1 MLRCS
6 RFLTQV
12 WDYSQ
17 AMIARQAAAPAATER
32 SAGTSAAVDGEVPV
46 RDTTEHLRLKLSQW
60 CEAGVGRITN
70 DMESLEMHSAVRNV
84 MRLFDRIKDFEKR
97 VVAREPELGGANL
110 DALVEALTLLAQLLA
125 PLAPHLAEELWI
137 ALATTRVAH
146 RRRGQAYRCRC
157 TYEHTHGTE
166 PDPGQAAD
174 AFVRDR
180 TGLPPLRPQLPARGR
195 DLRVS

>member
-12 WDYSQ
+12 WDEPQ

-32 SAGTSAAVDGEVPV
+32 SACTPAAVDGEVPV
-46 RDTTEHLRLKLSQW
+46 RDTTEPLRLKLSQW

-70 DMESLEMHSAVRNV
+70 DMENPLEMHSAVRNV

-110 DALVEALTLLAQLLA
+110 DALVEALTLLAELLA
-125 PLAPHLAEELWI
+125 PLAPHLAEELRI
-137 ALATTRVAH
+137 GLRNYKETQ
-146 RRRGQAYRCRC
+146 RRRG
-157 TYEHTHGTE
+157 H
-166 PDPGQAAD
+166 PSS
-174 AFVRDR
+174 
-180 TGLPPLRPQLPARGR
+180 LRVLHITWQARGGGEEAGAPPR
-195 DLRVS
+195 GCLLCLSTAGPTS